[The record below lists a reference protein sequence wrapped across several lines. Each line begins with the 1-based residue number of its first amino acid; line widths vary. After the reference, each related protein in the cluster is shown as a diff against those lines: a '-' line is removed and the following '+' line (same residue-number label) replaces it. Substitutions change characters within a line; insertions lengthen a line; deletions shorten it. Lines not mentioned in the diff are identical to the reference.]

1 MIEEENQKN
10 LAEPNPITSYFPG
23 KRQNSNITAVGLMC
37 IAFAILAGLIILT
50 QTFVLLVALASTLS
64 LAAYL
69 LVSLKRQKKMP
80 PRKKMQAP
88 FPILFGLLLL
98 PIVAASFYS
107 LEDFNTRS
115 IYSIVVAFG
124 MTL

>member
-1 MIEEENQKN
+1 MIEQESRKN
-10 LAEPNPITSYFPG
+10 IPELSASSGNPI
-23 KRQNSNITAVGLMC
+23 KANMKLVGLMC
-37 IAFAILAGLIILT
+37 IAFAILTGLIILT
-50 QTFVLLVALASTLS
+50 QTFVLLVALTSTLS

-69 LVSLKRQKKMP
+69 LISLKRQKKMP
-80 PRKKMQAP
+80 PRKKTHAP

-107 LEDFNTRS
+107 FEDFNTRS